1 MGKLKGTLCRRGDHK
16 RLGQQGRRSAPAA
29 AGPARA
35 EEAPAERKD
44 SGALVASVRRT
55 PASGRAGPDRGGDD
69 DRSVATTRSSERTG
83 RRRADG

>member
-44 SGALVASVRRT
+44 SGQWSAAT
-55 PASGRAGPDRGGDD
+55 AAAGADRG
-69 DRSVATTRSSERTG
+69 ATTIG
-83 RRRADG
+83 A